1 VGREGSPSDRHQD
14 LSCLFPTEGL
24 QQIQNLAREASLFP
38 ERHFPKH
45 PRPFLGQLSADERR
59 ALVEFVRSLYGA
71 PQENSGQ

>member
-14 LSCLFPTEGL
+14 LSSFPTEGL
-24 QQIQNLAREASLFP
+24 QQIKNLAREASLFP
-38 ERHFPKH
+38 ERNFPKH
-45 PRPFLGQLSADERR
+45 PMPFLGQLSADERR